1 MLLVASKYTWLL
13 EDGIFHHFVFVA
25 LRTQVC
31 WQLFIAYVP
40 IQSFVIW
47 KELHHIYLYGDKGH
61 FSWCL
66 VTKLLCL
73 YFKFLLVQQKLF
85 VKNRYCILQLMQW
98 SSHLHPHGKRQC
110 YLWVL
115 YKVKFDDKATEDR
128 FSRGFFK
135 CSYKVKISPDYQK
148 VPVHLSQTG
157 TPLLVL
163 LYYWPSKKRTYVSAQ
178 CVTFLV
184 YSLNY
189 GRI

>member
-110 YLWVL
+110 YLWVIYGFCTKL
-115 YKVKFDDKATEDR
+115 SLMTRQQRTGFPEVFLNVAIKSKSLLTIRKFQSIFLRQE
-128 FSRGFFK
+128 
-135 CSYKVKISPDYQK
+135 
-148 VPVHLSQTG
+148 
-157 TPLLVL
+157 LLF
-163 LYYWPSKKRTYVSAQ
+163 WFCFTTDHQEREHM
-178 CVTFLV
+178 
-184 YSLNY
+184 
-189 GRI
+189 